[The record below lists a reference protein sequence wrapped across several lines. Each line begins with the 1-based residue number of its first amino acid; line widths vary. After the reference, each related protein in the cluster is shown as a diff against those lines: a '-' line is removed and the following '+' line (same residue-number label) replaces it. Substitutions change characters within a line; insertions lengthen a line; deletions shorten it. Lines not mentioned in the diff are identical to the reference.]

1 MRILGLNILTDKQ
14 LEEYMNIAFMFGETA
29 KCLIEDFKKDP
40 VKKVKEYNM
49 ESEDK

>member
-14 LEEYMNIAFMFGETA
+14 LEEYMNIAFIFGETA

-49 ESEDK
+49 ASEDK